1 MFEKDVTVGYL
12 LDFYGEILSP
22 RARRITAQ
30 YYCDDLSLSEI
41 AENEGIS
48 RQGVRA
54 TIKRAEEQLRFYEE
68 KLGLAAQFAGIRK
81 RAEEIGR
88 LAASLSGST
97 DEAAKSAAKAIGDDA
112 ESIISLF

>member
-12 LDFYGEILSP
+12 NDFYGELLTD
-22 RARRITAQ
+22 RARRITSQ

-54 TIKRAEEQLRFYEE
+54 TLKRAEEQLRFFEE
-68 KLGLAAQFAGIRK
+68 KLGLAAHFAGIREK
-81 RAEEIGR
+81 AGEIGR
-88 LAASLSGST
+88 LAATLSRS
-97 DEAAKSAAKAIGDDA
+97 DDPAARDAAEKIGDAA